1 MAKLDGSKIVV
12 IGGASGVG
20 FAVAS
25 AALEAG
31 AEVVV
36 GSSQAPRIQAAAEK
50 LGRGAKG
57 QTVDVKDEASVAA
70 FFEAAG
76 PFDHL
81 IFTAGDW
88 GHMFGP
94 TRDLDVEASKAR
106 MEVRF
111 WGAARAAKHA
121 IRQID
126 KDGSIT
132 LTGGM
137 LAHRPMPGAPLT
149 TASAHTTEGLA
160 MGLARDLAPIRVNAP
175 GPDPERAGPDH
186 GRARDQ
192 GLYRQPAAAARRNR
206 RGSGRGLPV
215 PDARHLCDRPS
226 CAGRRRRQ
234 LGLSALRYLPLS
246 RSARADRWGPLRVQ
260 AV

>member
-1 MAKLDGSKIVV
+1 MAKLDGTKVVV

-20 FAVAS
+20 FAVA
-25 AALEAG
+25 AAARMAG

-36 GSSQAPRIQAAAEK
+36 GSSQAARVEAAAAK
-50 LGRGAKG
+50 LGRGVKG
-57 QTVDVKDEASVAA
+57 RAVDVKDEASVAA

-81 IFTAGDW
+81 VFTAGDW

-111 WGAARAAKHA
+111 WGAARAAKYA
-121 IRQID
+121 IRRIA

-160 MGLARDLAPIRVNAP
+160 MGLARDLAPIRVNA
-175 GPDPERAGPDH
+175 
-186 GRARDQ
+186 
-192 GLYRQPAAAARRNR
+192 
-206 RGSGRGLPV
+206 V
-215 PDARHLCDRPS
+215 C
-226 CAGRRRRQ
+226 
-234 LGLSALRYLPLS
+234 LGLIMSEQVQTMGEDMIKRFTANLPLP
-246 RSARADRWGPLRVQ
+246 RGGTVEEAAEAYLYLMRATYVTGQVVRVDGGGSL
-260 AV
+260 V

>member
-1 MAKLDGSKIVV
+1 MAKLDGAKVVV

-20 FAVAS
+20 FAVAE
-25 AALEAG
+25 AAKAAG

-36 GSSQAPRIQAAAEK
+36 GSSQAPRVAAAAGK
-50 LGRGAKG
+50 LGAGARGVS
-57 QTVDVKDEASVAA
+57 VDVRDEASVAA

-81 IFTAGDW
+81 VFTAGDW

-106 MEVRF
+106 MEIRF
-111 WGAARAAKHA
+111 WGAARAAKYA
-121 IRQID
+121 TRRIA

-160 MGLARDLAPIRVNAP
+160 MGLARDLAPIRVNA
-175 GPDPERAGPDH
+175 
-186 GRARDQ
+186 
-192 GLYRQPAAAARRNR
+192 
-206 RGSGRGLPV
+206 V
-215 PDARHLCDRPS
+215 C
-226 CAGRRRRQ
+226 
-234 LGLSALRYLPLS
+234 LGLILSEPVRNMGEATIRGFTANLPLP
-246 RSARADRWGPLRVQ
+246 RGGTVEEAAEAYLYLMRATYVTGQVVRVDGGGSL
-260 AV
+260 V